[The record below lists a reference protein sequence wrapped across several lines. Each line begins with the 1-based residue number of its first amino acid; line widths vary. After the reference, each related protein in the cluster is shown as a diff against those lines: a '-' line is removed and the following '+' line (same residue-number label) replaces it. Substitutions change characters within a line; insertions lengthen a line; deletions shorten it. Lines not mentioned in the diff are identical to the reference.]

1 MSDVRGSTL
10 SQLGF
15 LLLRDGHAVP
25 LTGISPDE
33 IKAGA
38 KYRVPHPDADPL
50 RHRQMLNAIVD
61 RLGFRGDFGDFKN
74 GGWDDFNKFLRENGC
89 GQRASLFPSDYGGC
103 TSLAFSAIL
112 GPRRRQLA
120 DRIFEAD
127 KPAPERVFLG
137 YGIDWANTWDL
148 YRFGAPSRIVAS
160 VGGDPTT
167 AGERVSALFTHRSD
181 LFGQWGF
188 LDDKLIWGPVK
199 HIIDKTYWTLD
210 VSESERKANYE
221 KVVAAVRAFREVF
234 DTQPEGWVDV
244 LRYNDRLVI
253 LRAHDGTWDILW
265 RAYREVEPPKPSDIS
280 TWSKLTV
287 EDLPASL
294 MTESDLRR
302 AVHFRQEVWEERE
315 AHEAEQAFYDRGG
328 VPLDR
333 RLTSEADVR
342 IAWLREQGRLSVPE
356 GPRWSGVLPP
366 GFRRVEVAGR
376 RLAMSDLVDLA
387 SFRRML
393 AETGY
398 LERREGGNE
407 PWDRANDGD
416 AATAPVGAS
425 WADAQA
431 FCAWKE
437 KQLGVA
443 LRLPSKGELR
453 AIHPFYSERYAQMS
467 GSDFLWESYPPRPLE
482 KVSGGDAEQ
491 RIDVPSA
498 VTWSEPRF
506 IEPGPDQPEFPPSS
520 GWSNKSRKRW
530 IVDFPPRA
538 TWREELPWA
547 AHSGLRFIDAWDAYE
562 WCQEAGWIHGRFW
575 DGPIGL
581 TSWGAYKNVKVTFR
595 LVLELE
601 G

>member
-1 MSDVRGSTL
+1 MSDVREPNPP
-10 SQLGF
+10 QIGF

-25 LTGISPDE
+25 LAGVSPDE

-38 KYRVPHPDADPL
+38 KYRVPHPDAEPL
-50 RHRQMLNAIVD
+50 RHRQTLNAIVD

-74 GGWDDFNKFLRENGC
+74 GGWDDFNEFLRENGC
-89 GQRASLFPSDYGGC
+89 GQRAPLFPSDYSGC
-103 TSLAFSAIL
+103 IDLCFGAAL

-120 DRIFEAD
+120 DRIFEAEG
-127 KPAPERVFLG
+127 PAPERVFLG

-148 YRFGAPSRIVAS
+148 YRFEGPSRAVAS

-167 AGERVSALFTHRSD
+167 AGERASALFTRRLD
-181 LFGQWGF
+181 LCEQWGF
-188 LDDKLIWGPVK
+188 LDDKLIWGPVE
-199 HIIDKTYWTLD
+199 HVIDKSYWTLD
-210 VSESERKANYE
+210 SSESARKAHHGR
-221 KVVAAVRAFREVF
+221 VVAAVRAFRAVV
-234 DTQPEGWVDV
+234 DARPEGWVDV
-244 LRYNDRLVI
+244 LRYNDRLVV
-253 LRAHDGTWDILW
+253 LRAHDGTWDIVW

-280 TWSKLTV
+280 TWSKLAV

-294 MTESDLRR
+294 MAESDLRR

-328 VPLDR
+328 VPRDR
-333 RLTSEADVR
+333 RLTSEAEVR
-342 IAWLREQGRLSVPE
+342 IAWLREQGRLPAPE
-356 GPRWSGVLPP
+356 RLLWSGELPP
-366 GFRRVEVAGR
+366 GFRLVAVAGR
-376 RLAMSDLVDLA
+376 RLAVSDLVDLA

-393 AETGY
+393 VETGY
-398 LERREGGNE
+398 LERRDDVNE

-416 AATAPVGAS
+416 TATAPVGAS

-437 KQLGVA
+437 RQLGVA
-443 LRLPSKGELR
+443 LRLPTKDELR
-453 AIHPFYSERYAQMS
+453 AIHPFHSERYAGMS
-467 GSDFLWESYPPRPLE
+467 GSNFLWENYPPRPLE
-482 KVSGGDAEQ
+482 KVRGDDAEQ

-506 IEPGPDQPEFPPSS
+506 LEPNPDQPEFPPLS
-520 GWSNKSRKRW
+520 GLGGKPRKRW

-538 TWREELPWA
+538 SWREDLPWA
-547 AHSGLRFIDAWDAYE
+547 EYSGLRFIDAWDAYE
-562 WCQEAGWIHGRFW
+562 WCQEVGWIHGRFW
-575 DGPIGL
+575 DGEIGL

-595 LVLELE
+595 LVLDLE